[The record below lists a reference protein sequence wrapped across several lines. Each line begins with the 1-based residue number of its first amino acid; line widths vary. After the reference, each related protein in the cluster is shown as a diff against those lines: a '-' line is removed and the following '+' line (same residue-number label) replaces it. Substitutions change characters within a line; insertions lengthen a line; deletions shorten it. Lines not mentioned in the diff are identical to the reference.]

1 MINVSRNCFIKFFN
15 QNIRFRK
22 QSKSFNTKNVINNRM
37 LIILIIL
44 YIRIQSSLSSNNII
58 TLKVNKGNNQIINND
73 VIKYISEV
81 YANDINITTI
91 KNRINLTESTNTV
104 KIIFNS
110 QINNC
115 KELFKSCSEIYEI
128 DFTNFDSSNITHL
141 TEAFNGCKKLKSID
155 LSNWDISKVT
165 KINSLF
171 QDCGSLTSVQ

>member
-73 VIKYISEV
+73 VIKYQKYMLMIS
-81 YANDINITTI
+81 I
-91 KNRINLTESTNTV
+91 
-104 KIIFNS
+104 
-110 QINNC
+110 
-115 KELFKSCSEIYEI
+115 
-128 DFTNFDSSNITHL
+128 
-141 TEAFNGCKKLKSID
+141 
-155 LSNWDISKVT
+155 
-165 KINSLF
+165 
-171 QDCGSLTSVQ
+171 